1 VSQPSLKLHPTDE
14 PVREDRPTKTLYT
27 VQGAQV
33 WQILLF
39 AVLIAVGLYLGYRA
53 YTSIR
58 ALAARTQFHT
68 IPFISDRDRESLP
81 PDQLDPGTNPGG
93 EPNPQPKATPLE
105 IYPDIERQDRINIL
119 VLGIDQRPGEP
130 IACRTDTMILVSVNP
145 KTMTAS
151 LLSIP
156 RDLWVPIRH
165 PKHPED
171 RINTAHLWGEIEN
184 YPGGGPEL
192 AKDTVQYNFGVPVH
206 YYLRINFTGFEQIID
221 RIGGIEVD
229 VPMTIHDTKYPAPD
243 NSYMTFHI
251 DAGHHFLDGATALKY
266 ARTRQGGG
274 DGDFT
279 RMQRQQQVILAIRD
293 RVLSLPNLPQ
303 LLPRLPQL
311 YRDMGDSIE
320 TDIPTQMMFTMAMW
334 AQKIDG
340 DDIRMETI
348 DRRMTYDF
356 WTNDGRMVL
365 AYDREKA
372 RPIIESL
379 FSDPTPEATASSS
392 SHTEKL
398 EAENA
403 RVAVYNGT
411 SNEGLASAVAGFLS
425 MQGINIVQIGNADHF
440 GYPRTLISVYADKP
454 TTVAWLGEW
463 LKGIGIPE
471 PILQSPD
478 VQPDWSGGAIDV
490 AIILGADF
498 PADMIN

>member
-1 VSQPSLKLHPTDE
+1 
-14 PVREDRPTKTLYT
+14 
-27 VQGAQV
+27 
-33 WQILLF
+33 
-39 AVLIAVGLYLGYRA
+39 LGYRA
-53 YTSIR
+53 YTTIR
-58 ALAARTQFHT
+58 ALAARTQFRS
-68 IPFISDRDRESLP
+68 IPFISAPDRS
-81 PDQLDPGTNPGG
+81 QQ
-93 EPNPQPKATPLE
+93 PQPDTQNQGAGPDTELGPQPEATPLE
-105 IYPDIERQDRINIL
+105 IYPDIESQERVNIL
-119 VLGIDQRPGEP
+119 VLGIDQRPGETV
-130 IACRTDTMILVSVNP
+130 ACRTDTMILVSVNP
-145 KTMTAS
+145 KDMSAS

-171 RINTAHLWGEIEN
+171 RINTAHMWGESEN

-192 AKDTVQYNFGVPVH
+192 ARDTVQYNFGVPVH
-206 YYLRINFTGFEQIID
+206 YYTRINFSGFEQIID

-251 DAGHHFLDGATALKY
+251 DAGRQFLDGPTALKY

-320 TDIPTQMMFTMAMW
+320 TDIPPQMMFTLAMW
-334 AQKIDG
+334 AQKVEG
-340 DDIRMETI
+340 ENIRMETI

-356 WTNDGRMVL
+356 WTDDGRLVL

-379 FSDPTPEATASSS
+379 FTDPTPEATASNTN
-392 SHTEKL
+392 HTDKL

-403 RVAVYNGT
+403 RVVVFNGT
-411 SNEGLASAVAGFLS
+411 STEGLAATVADFLS
-425 MQGINIVQIGNADHF
+425 MQGINTVQVGNADHF
-440 GYPRTLISVYADKP
+440 GYPRTLISVYANKP
-454 TTVAWLGEW
+454 ATVAWLSEW

-471 PILQSPD
+471 PILQSPTA
-478 VQPDWSGGAIDV
+478 QPDWIENEID
-490 AIILGADF
+490 ISITIGADF
-498 PADMIN
+498 PVEKIN

>member
-1 VSQPSLKLHPTDE
+1 VNK
-14 PVREDRPTKTLYT
+14 DRPYPTRRSSFRWSNF
-27 VQGAQV
+27 

-39 AVLIAVGLYLGYRA
+39 VVLIALGLYLGYHA
-53 YTSIR
+53 YTTIR
-58 ALAARTQFHT
+58 ALAARTQFRT
-68 IPFISDRDRESLP
+68 IQFISGRDRSKGPSAPQNPAPEG
-81 PDQLDPGTNPGG
+81 GT
-93 EPNPQPKATPLE
+93 EAKPQPNATPHE
-105 IYPDIERQDRINIL
+105 IYPDIENQARVNIL
-119 VLGIDQRPGEP
+119 FLGIDQRPGEST
-130 IACRTDTMILVSVNP
+130 ACRTDTMILASINP
-145 KTMTAS
+145 KDNSAS

-171 RINTAHLWGEIEN
+171 RINTAHYWGEVEN

-206 YYLRINFTGFEQIID
+206 YYVRLNFTGFEQIID

-229 VPMTIHDTKYPAPD
+229 VPMTIHDVKYPAPD

-251 DAGHHFLDGATALKY
+251 DAGRQFLDGATALKY

-320 TDIPTQMMFTMAMW
+320 TDIPTQTMFNLARW

-340 DDIRMETI
+340 ENIRMETI

-356 WTNDGRMVL
+356 WTDDGRLVL
-365 AYDREKA
+365 AYDRQKA
-372 RPIIESL
+372 RPIVESL
-379 FSDPTPEATASSS
+379 FNDPTPEATAADTN
-392 SHTEKL
+392 HTERL

-403 RVAVYNGT
+403 RVVVYNGT
-411 SNEGLASAVAGFLS
+411 STEGLAATVAGFLN
-425 MQGINIVQIGNADHF
+425 MQGINTVEIGNADRF
-440 GYPRTLISVYADKP
+440 DYPRTLVSVYADKP
-454 TTVAWLGEW
+454 ATVEW
-463 LKGIGIPE
+463 LSTWLVDIGIPE
-471 PILQSPD
+471 PILQSPGA
-478 VQPDWSGGAIDV
+478 QPEWTETKVDISIT
-490 AIILGADF
+490 LGADF
-498 PADMIN
+498 PIDKIN